1 MSKEEI
7 TRDKAAKEVTEVI
20 NITYKE
26 EIMTIT
32 SHITRNN
39 LTKAKINMHIKIKKE
54 QECNLK
60 TIEEILIIVIL
71 SKEI

>member
-32 SHITRNN
+32 NHITRNN